1 MLPSRPDECSQGIL
15 RRDAFELFL
24 QRYDLLSELV
34 ARLEPRGA
42 AQQRARSAG
51 SLAGALWAILSGRG
65 GSNRP
70 TAIDEEEEELEV
82 SNANRGGTSQ
92 KEADAW

>member
-1 MLPSRPDECSQGIL
+1 MP
-15 RRDAFELFL
+15 
-24 QRYDLLSELV
+24 
-34 ARLEPRGA
+34 
-42 AQQRARSAG
+42 
-51 SLAGALWAILSGRG
+51 GRG